1 MNSERLIHSFK
12 TVIAVILGFLA
23 MRITNSPHAQ
33 WIIITVL
40 VVMCAQIYVGS
51 VLQKSYL
58 RFLGTLCGCILGVIV
73 IECFQS
79 SWWSVLLVLMVASFI
94 FSYIATSGKDTL
106 SYFSTMGSVTLAL
119 ILLGQP
125 DPSLDYAA
133 SRFFEITVGIFIA
146 TVVSQFVFPIHAKK
160 HLHKTQVQTLKQLKD
175 FYDAALVSKNIAQI
189 QTAESHD
196 LDETIVKS
204 LLKQRQLAKESQREH
219 LGETFN
225 ANRFDQYLFCER
237 QILRAIHFMHI
248 AQVKLQDAMLPE
260 VIALMLQSFHEE
272 TLRALDTLATN
283 LAEKKQQS
291 LTLPSL
297 TALQNL
303 QMTDKASLLPRHGLY
318 LDALIFNAEI
328 VVDSI
333 GLLGGLYGKDEL

>member
-12 TVIAVILGFLA
+12 TVIAVIIGFLF

-33 WIIITVL
+33 WIIITIL

-58 RFLGTLCGCILGVIV
+58 RFLGTLCGCVLGVMV
-73 IECFQS
+73 IEGFQS

-133 SRFFEITVGIFIA
+133 SRFLEITLGIFIA
-146 TVVSQFVFPIHAKK
+146 TMVSQFVFPIHAKK
-160 HLHKTQVQTLKQLKD
+160 HLHKNQVQTLGQLKD
-175 FYDAALVSKNIAQI
+175 FYDAALVSKNITQI
-189 QTAESHD
+189 QTAENHD

-219 LGETFN
+219 LGEVFN
-225 ANRFDQYLFCER
+225 ANRFEQYLFCER

-248 AQVKLQDAMLPE
+248 AQDKLQGAIFPE
-260 VIALMLQSFHEE
+260 AIASMLQTFHKE
-272 TLRALDTLATN
+272 TLKALDTLAKN
-283 LAEKKQQS
+283 LAGKEQQT
-291 LTLPSL
+291 LILPSL
-297 TALQNL
+297 EALQNL
-303 QMTDKASLLPRHGLY
+303 QMTDKANLLPRHGLY

-328 VVDSI
+328 IVDSI
-333 GLLGGLYGKDEL
+333 RLLGGLHSYDGS